1 MQEPNWSGPVELS
14 REELDDLVIKELK
27 KRNMLPGGP
36 VEYQVVGTPP
46 FIQSVR
52 VLVKVQPV
60 PLTSEAG

>member
-1 MQEPNWSGPVELS
+1 MKEPKWSVPVELS
-14 REELDDLVIKELK
+14 REELDELVIKELK

-46 FIQSVR
+46 VIQSVR

-60 PLTSEAG
+60 PVTTNEG